1 MWSKGTY
8 LFLHEQR
15 HTKLY
20 IIKKINK
27 IGGKMREILKRLSC
41 LSLIAFL
48 CVSGLFINK
57 TNAST
62 EAARANYFARG
73 IDNFDK
79 LSYEEQKNFVNTC
92 NSFFA
97 REENFINKYFEVIDP
112 FLLKLGLVDIVD
124 LMRRDYD
131 VLWYQYKNTTL
142 SKEQLFKMNV
152 ELFVLG
158 NSFIEQNS
166 EDLHVRAIT
175 ALINGTEFS

>member
-1 MWSKGTY
+1 
-8 LFLHEQR
+8 
-15 HTKLY
+15 
-20 IIKKINK
+20 
-27 IGGKMREILKRLSC
+27 MREILKRLSC

-57 TNAST
+57 TDALT
-62 EAARANYFARG
+62 ANYFAWS
-73 IDNFDK
+73 IDNFDR
-79 LSYEEQKNFVNTC
+79 LSYEEQKKFVNTC
-92 NSFFA
+92 NRFFA
-97 REENFINKYFEVIDP
+97 REKDFVYKYFWFIDP
-112 FLLKLGLVDIVD
+112 FLIKLGRVDIVD

-166 EDLHVRAIT
+166 EYLYVRAIT